1 MDRSASIA
9 AQKKKPEIIIL
20 SDEEMKL
27 RDEDKK
33 WFAGEI
39 ERQLSEVVD
48 SFKPHGWRRLV
59 HLLRELGPI
68 IGTFSF
74 VLGLIAIIITVGIFA
89 TNRVSQESEFRGTT
103 VQQFKTIDQRLS
115 TIETSIAAIRLNQIS
130 SIPASPQSIREAR
143 GIIAESKKS
152 GTFIPDSVIKQV
164 GTSFLEASKASPKV
178 WEAALDFVSYHTVLN
193 RNIAAVGTA
202 DQIAVTKVDL
212 TLVSQYHLAD
222 PPPGHQIPKMTVG
235 GDVPIE
241 RAATIHSLT
250 EVAPNQGQ
258 SRGKEV
264 ILMEGGAVVLDNMLM
279 KNVVIRNATI
289 FYSGGPVSLLNVI
302 FVNCTFVLPNEAHS
316 RDFATLVLNQ
326 GAITFTSA

>member
-1 MDRSASIA
+1 VLVLPR
-9 AQKKKPEIIIL
+9 KRKKPEIIIL
-20 SDEEMKL
+20 PDEEMKL
-27 RDEDKK
+27 RDEDKE

-48 SFKPHGWRRLV
+48 SFEPHGWRRLV
-59 HLLRELGPI
+59 HLLREFGPI

-74 VLGLIAIIITVGIFA
+74 VLALIAIIITVGIFA
-89 TNRVSQESEFRGTT
+89 TNRVSQESEFRRTT

-115 TIETSIAAIRLNQIS
+115 TIETSIATIRLNQIS

-152 GTFIPDSVIKQV
+152 GTLIPDSVIKQV
-164 GTSFLEASKASPKV
+164 GTSFLKASKASPTV

-193 RNIAAVGTA
+193 RNIAAVGSA
-202 DQIAVTKVDL
+202 DQIAVTKVDP
-212 TLVSQYHLAD
+212 TLVSEYHVLS
-222 PPPGHQIPKMTVG
+222 PPPGYQFPRATTG
-235 GDVPIE
+235 GDVPID

-250 EVAPNQGQ
+250 EAAPTLGQ

-264 ILMEGGAVVLDNMLM
+264 ILMEGGGLVLDNTLL

-289 FYSGGPVSLLNVI
+289 FYSGGPVSLQNVI
-302 FVNCTFVLPNEAHS
+302 FVNCTFVLPNEAHP

-326 GAITFTSA
+326 GAITFTNA